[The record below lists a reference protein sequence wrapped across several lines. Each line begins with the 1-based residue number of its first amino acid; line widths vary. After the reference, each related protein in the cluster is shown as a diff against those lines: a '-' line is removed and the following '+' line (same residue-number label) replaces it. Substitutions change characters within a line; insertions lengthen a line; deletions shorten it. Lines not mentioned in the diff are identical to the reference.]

1 MNYMLIRSRPP
12 NLPAVPRPLTAAE
25 IQSIVADRF
34 DVPASAMT
42 DTCRRRDYAEARFVA
57 MRLCREFL
65 GLSYPAL
72 GMRFGGRDHSST
84 WYGVRRAESL
94 DDRGAADII
103 RTRLAALERA

>member
-1 MNYMLIRSRPP
+1 MNTR
-12 NLPAVPRPLTAAE
+12 E

-103 RTRLAALERA
+103 RNRLAAMERA